1 MPIHDIT
8 TSMTPFSAMVHAKRL
23 RRVSVLMGEPE
34 RSYVDEDVNLTRH
47 RIQIGYQVVSGN
59 RR

>member
-1 MPIHDIT
+1 MPTHDIT
-8 TSMTPFSAMVHAKRL
+8 TSMTPFSAMVHVKRL

-34 RSYVDEDVNLTRH
+34 RSHVDEDVNLTRY